1 MLRKKNSITK
11 AIKGKTFSINSLE
24 KYGLFILENGF
35 CKEDLDLLSK
45 FRNLYLDESKIQQK
59 ILSNTGGYELGNLAM
74 GKCFIHLE
82 IWNLMMRSIAIKDT
96 LNFFNVKKIE
106 DIMQAGGNI
115 NFPQSLPQPFH
126 TDSPLKNKYIMIF
139 IALEKITSNNGAQE
153 VIFESNVNGNNHID
167 MLLARLKHGSSLLE
181 MNPGDILIRYSSTWH
196 RGTKNSSFLP
206 RAMPVYSISLD
217 SKKSHDKDKI
227 NINQFGNKITFLGNV
242 LSKGGKYNILYVFL
256 ARRFNRIFHIFI
268 YLAKL
273 FKDY

>member
-59 ILSNTGGYELGNLAM
+59 ILSNTGGYELGNLAI

-115 NFPQSLPQPFH
+115 NFPQSLPQHFH
-126 TDSPLKNKYIMIF
+126 RDSSLKNKYILIF

-153 VIFESNVNGNNHID
+153 VIFENNVSGSNHLN
-167 MLLARLKHGSSLLE
+167 MLLARYKHGSSLLT
-181 MNPGDILIRYSSTWH
+181 MNPGDILIRYSSAWH
-196 RGTKNSSFLP
+196 RGTKNSSFFP
-206 RAMPVYSISLD
+206 RAMPAFSISLD
-217 SKKSHDKDKI
+217 SKKSIGKDKI

-242 LSKGGKYNILYVFL
+242 LSKGGKFNILYIFL

-268 YLAKL
+268 YLLKL